1 MTFALSVEGIGKAFN
16 KYTRESQ
23 RLLAWVGFPSSSVER
38 KWVLEDI
45 GFKLMPGE
53 AVGLIGL
60 NGAGKSTLLKI
71 ITGTL
76 KPTTGQVLING
87 RVSAILELGMG
98 FHPDLTG
105 RQNVYHVAGLMGYTQ
120 QQIDGFI
127 EHVHAFSEIGDYF
140 EAPVR
145 VYSSGMQAR
154 LAFAVATAQ
163 RPEILI
169 VDEALSVGDAYFQH
183 KSFDRIRQF
192 TREGTTLL
200 LVSHDKQAIQ
210 SICNRAILLDQGRVA
225 MQGDPDAVMDYY
237 NALLAA
243 HQDQQILANPVNQ
256 GALLSGTGEAEFVE
270 VTLCDDQGQSIE
282 LVDVGQRLHLH
293 VKARN
298 HVPIPNLVLGFLIKD
313 RYGQDVFG
321 TNTRLLDK
329 VCYDVAAETDLFWS
343 FVFPANI
350 GAGTYSI
357 TLALHSHAGHIE
369 HNYAWQERALL
380 FEVVN
385 RSQQEFAGVA
395 WLGAQ
400 LETVQHHE

>member
-1 MTFALSVEGIGKAFN
+1 MTPALSVEGISKAFN
-16 KYTRESQ
+16 KYSRESQ
-23 RLLAWVGFPSSSVER
+23 RLLTWLGFPSSSVER

-45 GFKLMPGE
+45 NFALRPGE

-76 KPTTGQVLING
+76 KPTTGSVQING

-120 QQIDGFI
+120 LQIDGFI
-127 EHVHAFSEIGDYF
+127 NDVHDFSEIGDYF
-140 EAPVR
+140 EHPVR

-210 SICNRAILLDQGRVA
+210 SICNRAILLQHGTIA
-225 MQGDPDAVMDYY
+225 MQGEPNAVMDYY

-243 HQDQQILANPVNQ
+243 HQDQQIINNPEHS
-256 GALLSGTGEAEFVE
+256 GALLSGTGQAAFSKVE
-270 VTLCDDQGQSIE
+270 MFDQNGQHIE
-282 LVDVGQRLHLH
+282 IVDVGQSVTLR
-293 VKARN
+293 VDARI
-298 HVPIPNLVLGFLIKD
+298 HEALPDLVLGFLIKD

-321 TNTRLLDK
+321 TNTRHLDQ
-329 VCYDVAAETDLFWS
+329 VCYDIKAESDMAWTFT
-343 FVFPANI
+343 FPANL
-350 GAGTYSI
+350 GPGTYSI
-357 TLALHSHAGHIE
+357 TIALHGHAGHIE
-369 HNYAWQERALL
+369 SNYAWQERAVL

-385 RSQQEFAGVA
+385 RSHSEFIGVS

-400 LETVQHHE
+400 LESRQHHD